1 MKIID
6 AYASALG
13 IPTLG
18 QMVDG
23 ELRRR
28 KENEFRP
35 IVPVNQEA
43 AMERNRIKWEKKAKK
58 NLKKENI

>member
-6 AYASALG
+6 AYAEAMG

-18 QMVDG
+18 QMVSG

-28 KENEFRP
+28 KENQFRP
-35 IVPVNQEA
+35 NVPVNEEA
-43 AMERNRIKWEKKAKK
+43 VIERNRIKWEKKAKK
-58 NLKKENI
+58 NLK